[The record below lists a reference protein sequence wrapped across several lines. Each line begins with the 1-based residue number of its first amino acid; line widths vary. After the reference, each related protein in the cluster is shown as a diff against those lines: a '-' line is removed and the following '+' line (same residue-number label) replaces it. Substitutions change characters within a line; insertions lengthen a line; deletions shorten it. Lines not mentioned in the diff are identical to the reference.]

1 MILTPSLNNA
11 LVTGSGSG
19 EHASGLTPEEH
30 EMLKTLWQFRG
41 FDINNNT
48 TISDTQIS
56 VDGKVVEI
64 DNTNPNQTVLRRTT

>member
-11 LVTGSGSG
+11 LVTGSEGTSG
-19 EHASGLTPEEH
+19 GLTPKEH